1 MTFILGCLSIL
12 QIFCLP
18 GIILKD
24 IFKSNSTLIFNLI
37 KIIILSLIINYFL
50 ITFLIYFKIYTKEVL
65 LFIIFLELVFILIN
79 LDYGKKKIN
88 IDLSINSAI
97 TVFTFLLIVFALIKN
112 TGNVFYSWDA
122 VVSYNEWAINFSNS
136 IYPGGMVRPELI
148 PKLWS
153 MTYLITSSEIEF
165 FAKFTTVIYPIL
177 ILLVCLDEIL
187 VNKKPSNYLKL
198 FLFCLYFYY
207 QRNFI
212 LTGYVDTALVA
223 IVTIFFYLLNKKTD
237 YKTQSLQVTTILVS
251 LGIKLSGLFTLFYFL
266 SLKKS
271 SLIIRAIVLVITLL
285 YFIALYFNS
294 FHNFFGQTIFN
305 EMGQLDDFNLK
316 NKIWYSLSLL
326 KDNNLF
332 YFLLISFFGLL
343 LNETRR
349 ILFLFIFPGI
359 IYWILFLSY
368 DIRNMLFTIPAIIIV
383 NSILIE
389 KVLMK
394 IKLLNNFY
402 LRILNFKKQNIISL
416 SFNFKI
422 IYSLIFSL
430 LLFFSIIFNNEKLKF
445 NDLRTKNEMRGNKIL
460 NYEILKLLNEDKI
473 DKDNFITDFQLLFYI
488 PMFKDV
494 FNWQDNYLDNNK
506 KNFEKYDYFLIYGH
520 QNKIRDF
527 INYKVN
533 TEELKIIKEVNN
545 FILAGKN

>member
-18 GIILKD
+18 GIILKN
-24 IFKSNSTLIFNLI
+24 ILKLNNTLIFNLI

-65 LFIIFLELVFILIN
+65 LFIIFLELIFILIN

-88 IDLSINSAI
+88 IDFSINSAI
-97 TVFTFLLIVFALIKN
+97 TIFTFLLIVFALLKN

-122 VVSYNEWAINFSNS
+122 VISYNEWAINFSNS

-198 FLFCLYFYY
+198 FLFCLFFYY

-223 IVTIFFYLLNKKTD
+223 IVTIFFYLLNQKTN
-237 YKTQSLQVTTILVS
+237 YKTQSLQATTILVS
-251 LGIKLSGLFTLFYFL
+251 LGIKLSGLFALFYFL

-271 SLIIRAIVLVITLL
+271 SLIIKVIVLVITLL
-285 YFIALYFNS
+285 YFIVLYFNS

-332 YFLLISFFGLL
+332 YLLLISFFGLL

-402 LRILNFKKQNIISL
+402 VRILNFKKKNIISL

-488 PMFKDV
+488 PMFKNV

-533 TEELKIIKEVNN
+533 TKELKIIKEINN
-545 FILAGKN
+545 VILAGKN

>member
-1 MTFILGCLSIL
+1 MIFFLGCLSIL

-18 GIILKD
+18 GIALKN
-24 IFKSNSTLIFNLI
+24 IFKLDGTILFNII
-37 KIIILSLIINYFL
+37 KIIIISLLVNYLL
-50 ITFLIYFKIYTKEVL
+50 ITLLIYLKIYTKEVL
-65 LFIIFLELVFILIN
+65 LFIIALELIFILIN
-79 LDYGKKKIN
+79 LDYGKRKLN
-88 IDLSINSAI
+88 IDVSINSVI
-97 TVFTFLLIVFALIKN
+97 TTFIFILIIFALFKN

-187 VNKKPSNYLKL
+187 VNKRPSNYIKL

-223 IVTIFFYLLNKKTD
+223 IVTIFFYLLNKKTN
-237 YKTQSLQVTTILVS
+237 YKTQSLQATTILVS

-266 SLKKS
+266 SLKKN
-271 SLIIRAIVLVITLL
+271 SLIFKAIVLVITLL

-305 EMGQLDDFNLK
+305 EMGQLDDFNLE
-316 NKIWYSLSLL
+316 NKIRYSLFLL

-359 IYWILFLSY
+359 IYWMLFLSY

-389 KVLMK
+389 RVLFK
-394 IKLLNNFY
+394 IKLLSNFY
-402 LRILNFKKQNIISL
+402 VKILNFKKQNIISL
-416 SFNFKI
+416 KFNFKI
-422 IYSLIFSL
+422 IYSLIFTL
-430 LLFFSIIFNNEKLKF
+430 LLFSSIIFDNEKLKY
-445 NDLRTKNEMRGNKIL
+445 NDLKIKNEMRGNKIL
-460 NYEILKLLNEDKI
+460 NYEILKLLNENKI
-473 DKDNFITDFQLLFYI
+473 NKDNFVTDFQLIFYT
-488 PMFKDV
+488 PMFKEF
-494 FNWQDNYLDNNK
+494 FNWNDNYLDNNK

-520 QNKIRDF
+520 QDNVRDF
-527 INYKVN
+527 INNKIIN
-533 TEELKIIKEVNN
+533 NELKIIQEINN

>member
-18 GIILKD
+18 GIILKN
-24 IFKSNSTLIFNLI
+24 ILKLNSTLIFNLI

-65 LFIIFLELVFILIN
+65 LFIIFLELIFILIN

-88 IDLSINSAI
+88 IDFSINSAI
-97 TVFTFLLIVFALIKN
+97 TIFTFLLILFALLKN

-122 VVSYNEWAINFSNS
+122 VISYNEWAINFSNS

-153 MTYLITSSEIEF
+153 MTYLITSSKIEF

-187 VNKKPSNYLKL
+187 VNKKPSNYIKL

-223 IVTIFFYLLNKKTD
+223 IVTIFFYLLNKKTN
-237 YKTQSLQVTTILVS
+237 YKTQSLQATTILVS
-251 LGIKLSGLFTLFYFL
+251 LGIKLSGLFALFYFL
-266 SLKKS
+266 SLKKN
-271 SLIIRAIVLVITLL
+271 SLIIKAIVLVITLL
-285 YFIALYFNS
+285 YFVALYFNS

-305 EMGQLDDFNLK
+305 EMGQLDNFNLK

-326 KDNNLF
+326 KDNNLLYIF
-332 YFLLISFFGLL
+332 LISFFGLL
-343 LNETRR
+343 LNETRK
-349 ILFLFIFPGI
+349 ILFVFIFPGI

-402 LRILNFKKQNIISL
+402 VRILNFKKQNIISL

-527 INYKVN
+527 INYKII
-533 TEELKIIKEVNN
+533 TKELKIIKEVNN

>member
-223 IVTIFFYLLNKKTD
+223 IVTIFFYLLNKKTN
-237 YKTQSLQVTTILVS
+237 YKIQSLQATTILVS
-251 LGIKLSGLFTLFYFL
+251 LGIKLSGLFALFYFL

-271 SLIIRAIVLVITLL
+271 SLIIKAIVLVITLL
-285 YFIALYFNS
+285 YFIVLYFNS

-326 KDNNLF
+326 KDKNLF

-343 LNETRR
+343 FNETRR

-402 LRILNFKKQNIISL
+402 VRILNFKKQNIISL

-460 NYEILKLLNEDKI
+460 NYEILKLLNEKKI
-473 DKDNFITDFQLLFYI
+473 NTDNFITDFQLIFYI
-488 PMFKDV
+488 PMFKEF
-494 FNWQDNYLDNNK
+494 FNWNDNYLDNNK

-520 QNKIRDF
+520 QNKIRDY

-533 TEELKIIKEVNN
+533 NNELKIVKEVNN

>member
-97 TVFTFLLIVFALIKN
+97 TVFTFLLIVLALIKN

-122 VVSYNEWAINFSNS
+122 VVSYNEWAMNFSNS

-212 LTGYVDTALVA
+212 LTGYVDTALLA

>member
-1 MTFILGCLSIL
+1 MIFFLGCLSIL

-18 GIILKD
+18 GIALKN
-24 IFKSNSTLIFNLI
+24 IFKLDGTILFNII
-37 KIIILSLIINYFL
+37 KIIIISLLVNYLL
-50 ITFLIYFKIYTKEVL
+50 ITLLIYLKIYTKEVL
-65 LFIIFLELVFILIN
+65 LFIIALELIFILIN
-79 LDYGKKKIN
+79 LDYGKRKLN
-88 IDLSINSAI
+88 IDVSINSVI
-97 TVFTFLLIVFALIKN
+97 TTFIFILIIFALFKN

-187 VNKKPSNYLKL
+187 VNKRLSNYIKL

-223 IVTIFFYLLNKKTD
+223 IVTIFFYLLNKKTN
-237 YKTQSLQVTTILVS
+237 YKTQSLQATTILVS

-266 SLKKS
+266 FLKNN
-271 SLIIRAIVLVITLL
+271 SLIFKAIVLVISLL

-305 EMGQLDDFNLK
+305 EMGQLDDFNLE
-316 NKIWYSLSLL
+316 NKIRYSLFLL
-326 KDNNLF
+326 KNNNLF

-359 IYWILFLSY
+359 IYWMLFLSY

-389 KVLMK
+389 RVLFK
-394 IKLLNNFY
+394 IKLLSNFY
-402 LRILNFKKQNIISL
+402 VKILNFKKQNIISL
-416 SFNFKI
+416 KFNFKI
-422 IYSLIFSL
+422 IYSLIFTL
-430 LLFFSIIFNNEKLKF
+430 LLFSSIIFDNEKLKY
-445 NDLRTKNEMRGNKIL
+445 NDLKIKNEMRGNKIL
-460 NYEILKLLNEDKI
+460 NYEILKLLNENKI
-473 DKDNFITDFQLLFYI
+473 NKDNFVTDFQLIFYT
-488 PMFKDV
+488 PMFKEF
-494 FNWQDNYLDNNK
+494 FNWNDNYLDNNK

-520 QNKIRDF
+520 QDNVRDF
-527 INYKVN
+527 INNKIIN
-533 TEELKIIKEVNN
+533 NELKIIQEINN

>member
-1 MTFILGCLSIL
+1 MIFFLGCLSIL

-18 GIILKD
+18 GIALKN
-24 IFKSNSTLIFNLI
+24 IFKLDGTILFNII
-37 KIIILSLIINYFL
+37 KIILISLLVNYLL
-50 ITFLIYFKIYTKEVL
+50 ITLLIYLKIYTKEVL
-65 LFIIFLELVFILIN
+65 LFIIALELIFILIN
-79 LDYGKKKIN
+79 LDYGKRKLN
-88 IDLSINSAI
+88 IDVSINSVI
-97 TVFTFLLIVFALIKN
+97 TTFIFILIIFALFKN

-187 VNKKPSNYLKL
+187 VNKRLSNYIKL

-223 IVTIFFYLLNKKTD
+223 IVTIFFYLLNKKTN
-237 YKTQSLQVTTILVS
+237 YKTQSLQATTILVS

-266 SLKKS
+266 FLKKN
-271 SLIIRAIVLVITLL
+271 SLIFKAIVLVISLL

-305 EMGQLDDFNLK
+305 EMGQLDDFNLE
-316 NKIWYSLSLL
+316 NKIRYSLFLL
-326 KDNNLF
+326 KDSNLF
-332 YFLLISFFGLL
+332 YFLLIPFFGLL

-359 IYWILFLSY
+359 IYWMLFLSY

-389 KVLMK
+389 RVLFK
-394 IKLLNNFY
+394 IKLLSNFY
-402 LRILNFKKQNIISL
+402 VKILNFKKQNIISL
-416 SFNFKI
+416 KFNFKI
-422 IYSLIFSL
+422 IYSLIFTL
-430 LLFFSIIFNNEKLKF
+430 LLFSTIIFDNEKLKY
-445 NDLRTKNEMRGNKIL
+445 NDLKIKNEMRGNKIL
-460 NYEILKLLNEDKI
+460 NYEILKLLNENKI
-473 DKDNFITDFQLLFYI
+473 NKDNFVTDFQLIFYT
-488 PMFKDV
+488 PMFKEF
-494 FNWQDNYLDNNK
+494 FNWNDNYLDNNK

-520 QNKIRDF
+520 QDNVRDF
-527 INYKVN
+527 INNKIIN
-533 TEELKIIKEVNN
+533 NELKIIQEINN

>member
-18 GIILKD
+18 GIILKN
-24 IFKSNSTLIFNLI
+24 IFKLNSTLIFNLI

-65 LFIIFLELVFILIN
+65 LFIIFLELIFILIN

-88 IDLSINSAI
+88 IDFSINSVI
-97 TVFTFLLIVFALIKN
+97 TTFIFILIIFALFKN

-187 VNKKPSNYLKL
+187 VNKKPSNYIKL
-198 FLFCLYFYY
+198 FLFCLYFYH

-223 IVTIFFYLLNKKTD
+223 IVTIFFYLLNKKTN
-237 YKTQSLQVTTILVS
+237 YKTQSLQATTILVS

-266 SLKKS
+266 SLKKN
-271 SLIIRAIVLVITLL
+271 SLIFKGIVLVITLL

-316 NKIWYSLSLL
+316 NKIRYSIFLL

-332 YFLLISFFGLL
+332 YFLLISFFGLF

-359 IYWILFLSY
+359 IYWMLFLSY

-389 KVLMK
+389 RVLFK
-394 IKLLNNFY
+394 IKLLSNFY
-402 LRILNFKKQNIISL
+402 VKILNFKKQNIISL
-416 SFNFKI
+416 KFNFKI
-422 IYSLIFSL
+422 IYSLIFTL
-430 LLFFSIIFNNEKLKF
+430 LLFSSIIFDNEKLKY
-445 NDLRTKNEMRGNKIL
+445 NDLKIKNEMRGNKIL
-460 NYEILKLLNEDKI
+460 NYEILKLLNENKI
-473 DKDNFITDFQLLFYI
+473 NKDNFVTDFQLIFYT
-488 PMFKDV
+488 PMFKEF
-494 FNWQDNYLDNNK
+494 FNWNDNYLDNNK

-520 QNKIRDF
+520 QDNVRDF
-527 INYKVN
+527 INNKIIN
-533 TEELKIIKEVNN
+533 NELKIIQEINN

>member
-1 MTFILGCLSIL
+1 MIFFLGCLSIL

-18 GIILKD
+18 GIALKN
-24 IFKSNSTLIFNLI
+24 IFKLDGTILFNII
-37 KIIILSLIINYFL
+37 KIIIISLLVNYLL
-50 ITFLIYFKIYTKEVL
+50 ITLLIYLKIYTKEVL
-65 LFIIFLELVFILIN
+65 LFIIALELIFILIN
-79 LDYGKKKIN
+79 LDYGKRKLN
-88 IDLSINSAI
+88 IDVSINSVI
-97 TVFTFLLIVFALIKN
+97 TTFIFILIIFALFKN

-187 VNKKPSNYLKL
+187 VNKRPSNYIKL

-223 IVTIFFYLLNKKTD
+223 IVTIFFYLLNKKTN
-237 YKTQSLQVTTILVS
+237 YKTQSLQATTILVS

-266 SLKKS
+266 SLKKN
-271 SLIIRAIVLVITLL
+271 SLIFKAIVLVITLL

-305 EMGQLDDFNLK
+305 EMGQLDDFNLE
-316 NKIWYSLSLL
+316 NKIRYSLFLL
-326 KDNNLF
+326 KDSNLF
-332 YFLLISFFGLL
+332 YFLLIPFFGLL

-359 IYWILFLSY
+359 IYWMLFLSY

-389 KVLMK
+389 RVLFK
-394 IKLLNNFY
+394 IKLLSNFY
-402 LRILNFKKQNIISL
+402 VKILNFKKQNIISL
-416 SFNFKI
+416 KFNFKI
-422 IYSLIFSL
+422 IYSLIFTL
-430 LLFFSIIFNNEKLKF
+430 LLFSTIIFDNEKLKY
-445 NDLRTKNEMRGNKIL
+445 NDLKIKNEMRGNKIL
-460 NYEILKLLNEDKI
+460 NYEILKLLNENKI
-473 DKDNFITDFQLLFYI
+473 NKDNFVTDFQLIFYT
-488 PMFKDV
+488 PMFKEY
-494 FNWQDNYLDNNK
+494 FNWNDNYLDNNK

-520 QNKIRDF
+520 QDNVRDF
-527 INYKVN
+527 INNKIIN
-533 TEELKIIKEVNN
+533 NELKIIQEINN

>member
-18 GIILKD
+18 GIILKN
-24 IFKSNSTLIFNLI
+24 ILKLNNTLIFNLI

-65 LFIIFLELVFILIN
+65 LFIIFLELIFILIN

-88 IDLSINSAI
+88 IDFSINSAI
-97 TVFTFLLIVFALIKN
+97 TIFTFLLIVFALLKN

-122 VVSYNEWAINFSNS
+122 VISYNEWAINFSNS

-198 FLFCLYFYY
+198 FLFCLFFYY

-223 IVTIFFYLLNKKTD
+223 IVTIFFYLLNRKTN
-237 YKTQSLQVTTILVS
+237 YKTQSLQATTILVS
-251 LGIKLSGLFTLFYFL
+251 LGIKLSGLFALFYFL

-271 SLIIRAIVLVITLL
+271 SLIIKVIVLVITLL
-285 YFIALYFNS
+285 YFIVLYFNS

-316 NKIWYSLSLL
+316 NIWYSLSLL

-332 YFLLISFFGLL
+332 YLLLISFFGLL

-402 LRILNFKKQNIISL
+402 VRILNFKKKNIISL

-430 LLFFSIIFNNEKLKF
+430 LIFFSIIFNNEKLKF

-488 PMFKDV
+488 PMFKNV

-533 TEELKIIKEVNN
+533 TKELKIIKEINN

>member
-18 GIILKD
+18 GIILKN
-24 IFKSNSTLIFNLI
+24 ILKLNNTLIFNLI

-65 LFIIFLELVFILIN
+65 LFIIFLELIFILIN

-88 IDLSINSAI
+88 IDFSINSAI
-97 TVFTFLLIVFALIKN
+97 TIFTFLLIVFALLKN

-122 VVSYNEWAINFSNS
+122 VISYNEWAINFSNS

-198 FLFCLYFYY
+198 FLFCLFFYY

-223 IVTIFFYLLNKKTD
+223 IVTIFFYLLNRKTN
-237 YKTQSLQVTTILVS
+237 YKTQSLQATTILVS
-251 LGIKLSGLFTLFYFL
+251 LGIKLSGLFALFYFL

-271 SLIIRAIVLVITLL
+271 SLIIKVIVLVITLL
-285 YFIALYFNS
+285 YFIVLYFNS

-332 YFLLISFFGLL
+332 YLLLISFFGLL

-402 LRILNFKKQNIISL
+402 VRILNFKKKNIISL

-430 LLFFSIIFNNEKLKF
+430 LIFFSIIFNNEKLKF

-488 PMFKDV
+488 PMFKNV

-533 TEELKIIKEVNN
+533 TKELKIIKEINN

>member
-18 GIILKD
+18 GIILKN
-24 IFKSNSTLIFNLI
+24 IFKLNSTLIFNLI

-65 LFIIFLELVFILIN
+65 LFIIFLELIFILIN

-88 IDLSINSAI
+88 IDFSINSVI
-97 TVFTFLLIVFALIKN
+97 TTFIFILIIFALFKN

-187 VNKKPSNYLKL
+187 VNKKPSNYIKL
-198 FLFCLYFYY
+198 FLFCLYFYH

-223 IVTIFFYLLNKKTD
+223 IVTIFFYLLNKKTN
-237 YKTQSLQVTTILVS
+237 YKTQSLQATTILVS

-266 SLKKS
+266 SLKKN
-271 SLIIRAIVLVITLL
+271 SLIFKGIVLVITLL

-316 NKIWYSLSLL
+316 NKIRYSLFLL

-332 YFLLISFFGLL
+332 YFLLISFFGLF

-359 IYWILFLSY
+359 IYWMLFLSY

-389 KVLMK
+389 RVLFK
-394 IKLLNNFY
+394 IKFLSNFY
-402 LRILNFKKQNIISL
+402 VKILNFKKQNIISL
-416 SFNFKI
+416 KFNFKI
-422 IYSLIFSL
+422 IYSLIFTL
-430 LLFFSIIFNNEKLKF
+430 LLFSSIIFDNEKLKY
-445 NDLRTKNEMRGNKIL
+445 NDLKIKNEMRGNKIL
-460 NYEILKLLNEDKI
+460 NYEILKLLNENKI
-473 DKDNFITDFQLLFYI
+473 NKDNFVTDFQLIFYT
-488 PMFKDV
+488 PMFKEF
-494 FNWQDNYLDNNK
+494 FNWNDNYLDNNK

-520 QNKIRDF
+520 QDNVRDF
-527 INYKVN
+527 INNKIIN
-533 TEELKIIKEVNN
+533 NELKIIQEINN

>member
-1 MTFILGCLSIL
+1 MIFFLGCLSIL

-18 GIILKD
+18 VIALKN
-24 IFKSNSTLIFNLI
+24 IFKLDGTILFNII
-37 KIIILSLIINYFL
+37 KIILISLLVNYLL
-50 ITFLIYFKIYTKEVL
+50 ITLLIYLKIYTKEVL
-65 LFIIFLELVFILIN
+65 LFIIALELIFILIN
-79 LDYGKKKIN
+79 LDYGKRKLN
-88 IDLSINSAI
+88 IDVSINSVI
-97 TVFTFLLIVFALIKN
+97 TTFIFILIIFALFKN

-187 VNKKPSNYLKL
+187 VNKRLSNYIKL

-223 IVTIFFYLLNKKTD
+223 IVTIFFYLLNKKTN
-237 YKTQSLQVTTILVS
+237 YKTQSLQATTILVS

-266 SLKKS
+266 FLKKN
-271 SLIIRAIVLVITLL
+271 SLIFKAIVLVITLL

-305 EMGQLDDFNLK
+305 EMGQLDDFNLE
-316 NKIWYSLSLL
+316 NKIRYSLFLL
-326 KDNNLF
+326 KDSNLF
-332 YFLLISFFGLL
+332 YFLLIPFFGLL

-359 IYWILFLSY
+359 IYWMLFLSY

-389 KVLMK
+389 KLLFK
-394 IKLLNNFY
+394 IKILSNFY
-402 LRILNFKKQNIISL
+402 VKVLDFKKQNIISL
-416 SFNFKI
+416 KFNFKI
-422 IYSLIFSL
+422 IYSLIFTL
-430 LLFFSIIFNNEKLKF
+430 LLFSSIIFDNEKLKY
-445 NDLRTKNEMRGNKIL
+445 NDLKIKNEMRGNKIL
-460 NYEILKLLNEDKI
+460 NYEILKLLNENKI
-473 DKDNFITDFQLLFYI
+473 NKDNFVTDFQLIFYT
-488 PMFKDV
+488 PMFKEF
-494 FNWQDNYLDNNK
+494 FNWNDNYLDNNK

-520 QNKIRDF
+520 QDNVRDF
-527 INYKVN
+527 INNKIIN
-533 TEELKIIKEVNN
+533 NELKIIQEINN

>member
-1 MTFILGCLSIL
+1 MIFFLGCLSIL

-18 GIILKD
+18 GIALKN
-24 IFKSNSTLIFNLI
+24 IFKLDGTILFNII
-37 KIIILSLIINYFL
+37 KIILISLLVNYLL
-50 ITFLIYFKIYTKEVL
+50 ITLLIYLKIYTKEVL
-65 LFIIFLELVFILIN
+65 LFIIALELIFILIN
-79 LDYGKKKIN
+79 LDYGKRKLN
-88 IDLSINSAI
+88 IDVSINSVI
-97 TVFTFLLIVFALIKN
+97 TTFIFILIIFALFKN

-223 IVTIFFYLLNKKTD
+223 IVTIFFYLLNKKTN
-237 YKTQSLQVTTILVS
+237 YKTQSLQATTILVS

-266 SLKKS
+266 FLKKN
-271 SLIIRAIVLVITLL
+271 SLIFKAIVLVISLL

-305 EMGQLDDFNLK
+305 EMGQLDDFNLE
-316 NKIWYSLSLL
+316 NKIRYSLFLL
-326 KDNNLF
+326 KDSNLF
-332 YFLLISFFGLL
+332 YFLLIPFFGLL

-359 IYWILFLSY
+359 IYWMLFLSY

-389 KVLMK
+389 RVLFK
-394 IKLLNNFY
+394 IKLLSNFY
-402 LRILNFKKQNIISL
+402 VKILNFKKQNIISL
-416 SFNFKI
+416 KFNFKI

-430 LLFFSIIFNNEKLKF
+430 LLFFSIIFDNEKLKY
-445 NDLRTKNEMRGNKIL
+445 NDLKIKNEMRGNKIL
-460 NYEILKLLNEDKI
+460 NYEILKLLNENKI
-473 DKDNFITDFQLLFYI
+473 NKDNFVTDFQLIFYT
-488 PMFKDV
+488 PMFKEF
-494 FNWQDNYLDNNK
+494 FNWNDNYLDNNK

-520 QNKIRDF
+520 QDNVRDF
-527 INYKVN
+527 INNKIIN
-533 TEELKIIKEVNN
+533 NELKIIQEINN

>member
-18 GIILKD
+18 GIILKN
-24 IFKSNSTLIFNLI
+24 IFKLNSTLIFNLI

-65 LFIIFLELVFILIN
+65 LFIIFLELIFILIN

-88 IDLSINSAI
+88 IDFSINSVI
-97 TVFTFLLIVFALIKN
+97 TTFIFILIIFALFKN

-187 VNKKPSNYLKL
+187 VNKKPSNYIKL
-198 FLFCLYFYY
+198 FLFCLYFYH

-223 IVTIFFYLLNKKTD
+223 IVTIFFYLLNKKTN
-237 YKTQSLQVTTILVS
+237 YKTQSLQATTILVS

-266 SLKKS
+266 SLKKN
-271 SLIIRAIVLVITLL
+271 SLIFKGIVLVITLL

-316 NKIWYSLSLL
+316 NKIRYSIFLL

-359 IYWILFLSY
+359 IYWMLFLSY

-389 KVLMK
+389 RVLFK
-394 IKLLNNFY
+394 IKLLSNFY
-402 LRILNFKKQNIISL
+402 VKILNFKKQNIISL
-416 SFNFKI
+416 KFNFKI
-422 IYSLIFSL
+422 IYSLIFTL
-430 LLFFSIIFNNEKLKF
+430 LLFSSIIFDNEKLKY
-445 NDLRTKNEMRGNKIL
+445 NDLKIKNEMRGNKIL
-460 NYEILKLLNEDKI
+460 NYEILKLLNENKI
-473 DKDNFITDFQLLFYI
+473 NKDNFVTDFQLIFYT
-488 PMFKDV
+488 PMFKEF
-494 FNWQDNYLDNNK
+494 FNWNDNYLDNNK

-520 QNKIRDF
+520 QDNVRDF
-527 INYKVN
+527 INNKIIN
-533 TEELKIIKEVNN
+533 NELKIIQEINN

>member
-1 MTFILGCLSIL
+1 MIFFLGCLSIL

-18 GIILKD
+18 GIALKN
-24 IFKSNSTLIFNLI
+24 IFKLDGTLLFNII
-37 KIIILSLIINYFL
+37 KIIIISLLVNYLL
-50 ITFLIYFKIYTKEVL
+50 ITLLIYLKIYTKEVL
-65 LFIIFLELVFILIN
+65 FFIIALELIFILIN
-79 LDYGKKKIN
+79 LDYGKRKLN
-88 IDLSINSAI
+88 IDVSIN
-97 TVFTFLLIVFALIKN
+97 LLVTIFIFILIIFALFKN

-187 VNKKPSNYLKL
+187 VNKRPSNYIKL

-223 IVTIFFYLLNKKTD
+223 IVTIFFYLLNKTTN
-237 YKTQSLQVTTILVS
+237 YKTQSLQATTILVS

-266 SLKKS
+266 FLKKN
-271 SLIIRAIVLVITLL
+271 SLIFKAIVLVISLL

-305 EMGQLDDFNLK
+305 EMGQLDDFNLE
-316 NKIWYSLSLL
+316 NKIRYSLFLL
-326 KDNNLF
+326 KDSNLF
-332 YFLLISFFGLL
+332 YFLLIPFFGLL

-359 IYWILFLSY
+359 IYWMLFLSY

-389 KVLMK
+389 RVLFK
-394 IKLLNNFY
+394 IKLLSNFY
-402 LRILNFKKQNIISL
+402 VKILNFKKQNIISL
-416 SFNFKI
+416 KFNFKI
-422 IYSLIFSL
+422 IYSLIFTL
-430 LLFFSIIFNNEKLKF
+430 LLFSSIIFDNEKLKY
-445 NDLRTKNEMRGNKIL
+445 NDLKIKNEMRGNKIL
-460 NYEILKLLNEDKI
+460 NYEILKLLNENKI
-473 DKDNFITDFQLLFYI
+473 NKDNFVTDFQLIFYT
-488 PMFKDV
+488 PMFKEF
-494 FNWQDNYLDNNK
+494 FNWNDNYLDNNK

-520 QNKIRDF
+520 QDNVRDF
-527 INYKVN
+527 INNKIIN
-533 TEELKIIKEVNN
+533 NELKIIQEINN

>member
-1 MTFILGCLSIL
+1 MIFFLGCLSIL

-18 GIILKD
+18 GIALKN
-24 IFKSNSTLIFNLI
+24 IFKLDGTILFNII
-37 KIIILSLIINYFL
+37 KIIIISLLVNYLL
-50 ITFLIYFKIYTKEVL
+50 ITLLIYLKIYTKEVL
-65 LFIIFLELVFILIN
+65 LFIIALELIFILIN
-79 LDYGKKKIN
+79 LDYGKRKLN
-88 IDLSINSAI
+88 IDVSINSVI
-97 TVFTFLLIVFALIKN
+97 TTFIFILIIFALFKN

-122 VVSYNEWAINFSNS
+122 VVSYNEWAINFSKS

-187 VNKKPSNYLKL
+187 VNKRPSNYIKL

-223 IVTIFFYLLNKKTD
+223 IVTIFFYLLNKKTN
-237 YKTQSLQVTTILVS
+237 YKTQSLQATTILVS

-266 SLKKS
+266 SLKKN
-271 SLIIRAIVLVITLL
+271 SLIFKAIVLVITLL

-294 FHNFFGQTIFN
+294 FHNFFDQTIFN
-305 EMGQLDDFNLK
+305 EMGQLDDFNLE
-316 NKIWYSLSLL
+316 NKIRYSLFLL

-359 IYWILFLSY
+359 IYWMLFLSY

-389 KVLMK
+389 RVLFK
-394 IKLLNNFY
+394 IKLLSNFY
-402 LRILNFKKQNIISL
+402 VKILNFKKQNIISL
-416 SFNFKI
+416 KFNFKI
-422 IYSLIFSL
+422 IYSLIFTL
-430 LLFFSIIFNNEKLKF
+430 LLFSSIIFDNEKLKY
-445 NDLRTKNEMRGNKIL
+445 NDLKIKNEMRGNKIL
-460 NYEILKLLNEDKI
+460 NYEILKLLNENKI
-473 DKDNFITDFQLLFYI
+473 NKDNFVTDFQLIFYT
-488 PMFKDV
+488 PMFKEF
-494 FNWQDNYLDNNK
+494 FNWNDNYLDNNK

-520 QNKIRDF
+520 QDNVRDF
-527 INYKVN
+527 INNKIIN
-533 TEELKIIKEVNN
+533 NELKIIQEINN

>member
-18 GIILKD
+18 GIILKN
-24 IFKSNSTLIFNLI
+24 ILKLNSTLIFNLI

-65 LFIIFLELVFILIN
+65 LFIIFLELIFILIN

-88 IDLSINSAI
+88 IDFSINSAI
-97 TVFTFLLIVFALIKN
+97 TIFTFLLILFALLKN

-122 VVSYNEWAINFSNS
+122 VISYNEWAINFSNS

-153 MTYLITSSEIEF
+153 MTYLITSSKIEF

-187 VNKKPSNYLKL
+187 VNKKPSNYIKL

-223 IVTIFFYLLNKKTD
+223 IVTIFFYLLNKKTN
-237 YKTQSLQVTTILVS
+237 YKTQSLQATTILVS
-251 LGIKLSGLFTLFYFL
+251 LGIKLSGLFALFYFL
-266 SLKKS
+266 SLKKN
-271 SLIIRAIVLVITLL
+271 SLIIKAIVLVITLL
-285 YFIALYFNS
+285 YFVALYFNS

-305 EMGQLDDFNLK
+305 EMGQLDNFNLK

-326 KDNNLF
+326 KDNNLLYIF
-332 YFLLISFFGLL
+332 LISFFGLL
-343 LNETRR
+343 LNETRK

-402 LRILNFKKQNIISL
+402 VRILNFKKQNIISL

-422 IYSLIFSL
+422 IYALIFSL

-494 FNWQDNYLDNNK
+494 FNWQDNYLNNNK

>member
-97 TVFTFLLIVFALIKN
+97 TVFTFLLIVFALLKN

-122 VVSYNEWAINFSNS
+122 VISYNEWAINFSNS

-359 IYWILFLSY
+359 IYWTLFLSY

-394 IKLLNNFY
+394 IKLFNNFY
-402 LRILNFKKQNIISL
+402 VRILNFKKQNIISL

-460 NYEILKLLNEDKI
+460 NYEILKILNEDKI

>member
-18 GIILKD
+18 GIILKN
-24 IFKSNSTLIFNLI
+24 ILKLNSTLIFNLI
-37 KIIILSLIINYFL
+37 KIIILSLIINYIL

-65 LFIIFLELVFILIN
+65 LFIIFLELIFILIN

-88 IDLSINSAI
+88 IDFSINSAI
-97 TVFTFLLIVFALIKN
+97 TIFTFLLILFALLKN

-122 VVSYNEWAINFSNS
+122 VISYNEWAINFSNS

-153 MTYLITSSEIEF
+153 MTYLITSSKIEF

-187 VNKKPSNYLKL
+187 VNKKPSNYIKL

-223 IVTIFFYLLNKKTD
+223 IVTIFFYLLNKKTN
-237 YKTQSLQVTTILVS
+237 YKTQSLQATTILVS
-251 LGIKLSGLFTLFYFL
+251 LGIKLSGLFALFYFL
-266 SLKKS
+266 SLKKN
-271 SLIIRAIVLVITLL
+271 SLIIKAIVLVITLL
-285 YFIALYFNS
+285 YFVALYFNS

-305 EMGQLDDFNLK
+305 EMGQLDEFNLK
-316 NKIWYSLSLL
+316 NKIWYSLILL

-402 LRILNFKKQNIISL
+402 VIILNFKKQNIISL

>member
-18 GIILKD
+18 GIILKN
-24 IFKSNSTLIFNLI
+24 ILKLNNTLIFNLI

-65 LFIIFLELVFILIN
+65 LFIIFLELIFILIN

-88 IDLSINSAI
+88 IDFSINSAI
-97 TVFTFLLIVFALIKN
+97 TIFTFLLIVFALLKN

-122 VVSYNEWAINFSNS
+122 VISYNEWAINFSNS

-198 FLFCLYFYY
+198 FLFCLFFYY

-223 IVTIFFYLLNKKTD
+223 IVTIFFYLLNQKTN
-237 YKTQSLQVTTILVS
+237 YKTQSLQATTILVS
-251 LGIKLSGLFTLFYFL
+251 LGIKLSGLFALFYFL

-271 SLIIRAIVLVITLL
+271 SLIIKVIVLVITLL
-285 YFIALYFNS
+285 YFIVLYFNS

-332 YFLLISFFGLL
+332 YLLLISFFGLL

-402 LRILNFKKQNIISL
+402 VRILNFKKKNIISL

-488 PMFKDV
+488 PMFKNV

-533 TEELKIIKEVNN
+533 TKELKIIKEINN

>member
-18 GIILKD
+18 GIILKN
-24 IFKSNSTLIFNLI
+24 ILKLNNTLIFNLI

-65 LFIIFLELVFILIN
+65 LFIIFLELIFILIN

-88 IDLSINSAI
+88 IDFSINSAI
-97 TVFTFLLIVFALIKN
+97 TIFTFLLIVFALLKN

-122 VVSYNEWAINFSNS
+122 VISYNEWAINFSNS

-198 FLFCLYFYY
+198 FLFCLFFYY

-223 IVTIFFYLLNKKTD
+223 IVTIFFYLLNQKTN
-237 YKTQSLQVTTILVS
+237 YKTQSLQATTILVS
-251 LGIKLSGLFTLFYFL
+251 LGIKLSGLFALFYFL

-271 SLIIRAIVLVITLL
+271 SLIIKVIVLVITLL
-285 YFIALYFNS
+285 YFIVLYFNS

-332 YFLLISFFGLL
+332 YLLLISFFGLL

-394 IKLLNNFY
+394 IKLFNNFY
-402 LRILNFKKQNIISL
+402 VRILNFKKQNIISL

-488 PMFKDV
+488 PMFKNV

-533 TEELKIIKEVNN
+533 TKELKIIKEVNN

>member
-18 GIILKD
+18 GIILKN
-24 IFKSNSTLIFNLI
+24 ILKLNSTLIFNLI

-65 LFIIFLELVFILIN
+65 LFIIFLELIFILIN

-88 IDLSINSAI
+88 IDFSINSAI
-97 TVFTFLLIVFALIKN
+97 TIFTFLLILFALLKN

-122 VVSYNEWAINFSNS
+122 VISYNEWAINFSNS

-153 MTYLITSSEIEF
+153 MTYLITSSKIEF

-187 VNKKPSNYLKL
+187 VNKKPSNYIKL

-223 IVTIFFYLLNKKTD
+223 IVTIFFYLLNKKTN
-237 YKTQSLQVTTILVS
+237 YKTQSLQATTILVS
-251 LGIKLSGLFTLFYFL
+251 LGIKLSGLFALFYFL
-266 SLKKS
+266 SLKKN
-271 SLIIRAIVLVITLL
+271 SLIIKAIVLVITLL
-285 YFIALYFNS
+285 YFVALYFNS

-305 EMGQLDDFNLK
+305 EMGQLDNFNLK

-326 KDNNLF
+326 KDNNLLYIF
-332 YFLLISFFGLL
+332 LISFFGLL
-343 LNETRR
+343 LNETRK

-402 LRILNFKKQNIISL
+402 VRILNFKKQNIISL

-488 PMFKDV
+488 PMFKNV

-527 INYKVN
+527 INYKII
-533 TEELKIIKEVNN
+533 TKELKIIKEVNN

>member
-12 QIFCLP
+12 QIFFLP

-97 TVFTFLLIVFALIKN
+97 TIFTFLLIVFALIKN

-187 VNKKPSNYLKL
+187 VNKRPSNYIKL

-223 IVTIFFYLLNKKTD
+223 IVTIFFYLLNKKTN
-237 YKTQSLQVTTILVS
+237 YETQSLQATTVLVS
-251 LGIKLSGLFTLFYFL
+251 LGIKLSGLFALFYFL

-271 SLIIRAIVLVITLL
+271 SLIIKATVLVITVL

-359 IYWILFLSY
+359 IYWMLFLSY

-389 KVLMK
+389 RVLFK
-394 IKLLNNFY
+394 IKLLSNFY
-402 LRILNFKKQNIISL
+402 VKILNFKKQNIISL
-416 SFNFKI
+416 KFNFKI
-422 IYSLIFSL
+422 IYSLIFTL
-430 LLFFSIIFNNEKLKF
+430 LLFSSIIFDNEKLKY
-445 NDLRTKNEMRGNKIL
+445 NDLKIKNEMRGNKIL
-460 NYEILKLLNEDKI
+460 NYEILKLLNENKI
-473 DKDNFITDFQLLFYI
+473 NKDNFVTDFQLIFYT
-488 PMFKDV
+488 PMFKEF
-494 FNWQDNYLDNNK
+494 FNWNDNYLDNNK

-520 QNKIRDF
+520 QDNVRDF
-527 INYKVN
+527 INNKIIN
-533 TEELKIIKEVNN
+533 NELKIIQEINN

>member
-18 GIILKD
+18 GIILKN
-24 IFKSNSTLIFNLI
+24 IFKLNSTHIFNFI

-65 LFIIFLELVFILIN
+65 LFIIFLELIFILIN

-88 IDLSINSAI
+88 IDFSINSAI
-97 TVFTFLLIVFALIKN
+97 TIFTFLLIVFALLKN

-122 VVSYNEWAINFSNS
+122 VISYNEWALNFSNS

-198 FLFCLYFYY
+198 FLFCLFFYY

-223 IVTIFFYLLNKKTD
+223 IVTIFFYLLNRKTN
-237 YKTQSLQVTTILVS
+237 YKTQSLQATTILVS
-251 LGIKLSGLFTLFYFL
+251 LGIKLSGLFALFYFL
-266 SLKKS
+266 FLKKN
-271 SLIIRAIVLVITLL
+271 SLIIKAIVLVITLL

-332 YFLLISFFGLL
+332 YLLLISFFGLL

-359 IYWILFLSY
+359 IYWMLFLSY

-389 KVLMK
+389 RVLFK
-394 IKLLNNFY
+394 IK
-402 LRILNFKKQNIISL
+402 
-416 SFNFKI
+416 
-422 IYSLIFSL
+422 
-430 LLFFSIIFNNEKLKF
+430 
-445 NDLRTKNEMRGNKIL
+445 
-460 NYEILKLLNEDKI
+460 
-473 DKDNFITDFQLLFYI
+473 FIPT
-488 PMFKDV
+488 
-494 FNWQDNYLDNNK
+494 NT
-506 KNFEKYDYFLIYGH
+506 FLIL
-520 QNKIRDF
+520 QIKF
-527 INYKVN
+527 IQ
-533 TEELKIIKEVNN
+533 
-545 FILAGKN
+545 

>member
-18 GIILKD
+18 GIILKN
-24 IFKSNSTLIFNLI
+24 ILKLNSTLIFNLI

-65 LFIIFLELVFILIN
+65 LFIIFLELIFILIN

-88 IDLSINSAI
+88 IDFSINSAI
-97 TVFTFLLIVFALIKN
+97 TIFTFLLILFALLKN

-122 VVSYNEWAINFSNS
+122 VISYNEWAINFSNS

-153 MTYLITSSEIEF
+153 MTYLITSSKIEF

-187 VNKKPSNYLKL
+187 VNKKPSNYIKL

-223 IVTIFFYLLNKKTD
+223 IVTIFFYLLNKKTN
-237 YKTQSLQVTTILVS
+237 YKTQSLQATTILVS
-251 LGIKLSGLFTLFYFL
+251 LGIKLSGLFALFYFL
-266 SLKKS
+266 SLKKN
-271 SLIIRAIVLVITLL
+271 SLIIKAIVLVITLL
-285 YFIALYFNS
+285 YFVALYFNS

-402 LRILNFKKQNIISL
+402 VRILNFKKQNIISL

-422 IYSLIFSL
+422 IYALIFSL

-494 FNWQDNYLDNNK
+494 FNWQDNYLNNNK

>member
-24 IFKSNSTLIFNLI
+24 IFKLNSTLIFNLI

-65 LFIIFLELVFILIN
+65 LFIIFLELIFILIN

-88 IDLSINSAI
+88 IDFSINSAI
-97 TVFTFLLIVFALIKN
+97 TIFTFLLILFALLKN

-122 VVSYNEWAINFSNS
+122 VISYNEWAINFSNS

-153 MTYLITSSEIEF
+153 MTYLITSSKIEF

-187 VNKKPSNYLKL
+187 VNKKPSNYIKL

-223 IVTIFFYLLNKKTD
+223 IVTIFFYLLNKKTN
-237 YKTQSLQVTTILVS
+237 YKTQSLQATTILVS
-251 LGIKLSGLFTLFYFL
+251 LGIKLSGLFALFYFL
-266 SLKKS
+266 SLKKN
-271 SLIIRAIVLVITLL
+271 SLIIKAIVLVITLL
-285 YFIALYFNS
+285 YFVALYFNS

-402 LRILNFKKQNIISL
+402 VRILNFKKQNIISL

-422 IYSLIFSL
+422 IYALIFSL

-494 FNWQDNYLDNNK
+494 FNWQDNYLNNNK

>member
-88 IDLSINSAI
+88 IDFSINSAI
-97 TVFTFLLIVFALIKN
+97 TIFTFLLIVFALLKN

-122 VVSYNEWAINFSNS
+122 VISYNEWAINFSNS

-198 FLFCLYFYY
+198 FLFCLFFYY

-223 IVTIFFYLLNKKTD
+223 IVTIFFYLLNRKTN
-237 YKTQSLQVTTILVS
+237 YKTQSLQATTILVS
-251 LGIKLSGLFTLFYFL
+251 LGIKLSGLFALFYFL

-271 SLIIRAIVLVITLL
+271 SLIIKVIVLVITLL
-285 YFIALYFNS
+285 YFIVLYFNS

-402 LRILNFKKQNIISL
+402 VRILNFKKKNIISL

-430 LLFFSIIFNNEKLKF
+430 LIFFSIIFNNEKLKF

-488 PMFKDV
+488 PMFKNV

-533 TEELKIIKEVNN
+533 TKELKIIKEINN